1 MNPYVMT
8 RRTGFDICGYYE
20 YIILLLNYFLYII
33 TDSDTRANHKMPKR
47 VQEAKK
53 EEILGE
59 DTNRIDRE
67 EYKLQSM
74 VSPET
79 HEASRFFDRPPS
91 KEIGNLRVDTMSPAQ
106 VSFIQSST
114 QWHKYFKPSSPVQV
128 PSTIFPDDP
137 VLFPGTKSSKDT
149 GSDSQG
155 VTEGGL
161 ESLVNADVP
170 RHHQNNYDSW
180 SSFGSYGDTAG
191 GESYQHQK
199 EYEDTPFLDK
209 SWMNPKSEGKPPEQ
223 SSYESFDG
231 KTLAVPEPKQGVM
244 SGLLNHF
251 RSQPLG
257 ENAGLGNEGQHS
269 SSLED
274 QKASL
279 LEKLDELKENQVMP
293 QEGEEKVFFDGGNH
307 KSPLQ
312 SDVESPPLLGP
323 SAGLGTALAEELLQK
338 NRGKSQR
345 VEDSTEMLQEL
356 RDTAPKFRSQTNEL
370 YESPLLARPM
380 FDERASERTLMYNSL
395 NNFDNDR
402 GHMVLIRSHQ
412 IQENQKKGF
421 VKDNGINT
429 TVPRKKQTK
438 NDNHK
443 KIHHQKLRNS
453 ASKLVNSKNVSVV
466 HRKRLCR
473 GCSLSSRR
481 KKVNGKKTN

>member
-1 MNPYVMT
+1 MEFPAAL
-8 RRTGFDICGYYE
+8 GLIFSAYYK
-20 YIILLLNYFLYII
+20 YIILLLNYFLYIV
-33 TDSDTRANHKMPKR
+33 TDSDTRANHKVPKR
-47 VQEAKK
+47 LQVAKK
-53 EEILGE
+53 DELLGE

-79 HEASRFFDRPPS
+79 HEASKFFDRPPS

-137 VLFPGTKSSKDT
+137 VLFPGPKPSKDT
-149 GSDSQG
+149 SSNSQG
-155 VTEGGL
+155 ATGGGL
-161 ESLVNADVP
+161 ESFVNADVP

-180 SSFGSYGDTAG
+180 SSFGSYGDKAG

-209 SWMNPKSEGKPPEQ
+209 SWMNPKSEGRSPEET
-223 SSYESFDG
+223 SYESFDG
-231 KTLAVPEPKQGVM
+231 KSLAVPEPKQGAM

-257 ENAGLGNEGQHS
+257 ENAGLENERQQS

-293 QEGEEKVFFDGGNH
+293 QEGEEKVLFGGGNH
-307 KSPLQ
+307 KSLLQ

-338 NRGKSQR
+338 NSGKIQR
-345 VEDSTEMLQEL
+345 VEDSTEMLHEL
-356 RDTAPKFRSQTNEL
+356 RDNAPKFRSET

-380 FDERASERTLMYNSL
+380 FDERASERTQMYNTL

-421 VKDNGINT
+421 VKDNGMNT
-429 TVPRKKQTK
+429 TVSRKKQTK
-438 NDNHK
+438 HDSHK

-453 ASKLVNSKNVSVV
+453 ASKVVNSKNFSVS
-466 HRKRLCR
+466 HRKRHCR
-473 GCSLSSRR
+473 GCSLSSR
-481 KKVNGKKTN
+481 